1 MASVQ
6 LLSQGAAI
14 TWITLQ
20 TLTGTPAS
28 PMNDLH
34 VWRITSSMKYYYT
47 NAQNQPTGP
56 VSLEEL
62 RSLLSVG
69 AIAPTAYVIQEGSQ
83 QWVPLSSVL
92 SSTPT
97 PTSTPAPQPTPTAQ
111 QPAPTPQATPAV
123 TATPIVNKP
132 VATSI
137 PVTKPVVETP
147 RPAAAPAT
155 GPSRDFSTFLV
166 DAVSSLL
173 NHARRLLTVSLV
185 ERVLSFC
192 THGGQ
197 WLILSA
203 AILAMVA
210 SLIFAI
216 KTNTMWILLIGPA
229 GVIIIAVLQYIATR
243 FLQGC
248 GRLVK
253 NTPSTLSS
261 AAVPDCIALFALLG
275 ASGALIGGFIYAVE
289 TSDPSIFVGAVL
301 ISAMLILLG
310 AIALNPKVTQ
320 TAVGQ
325 ASAGEEGIGLISFFM
340 KLPVVL
346 LPVGY
351 FILNLAGALFLLSS
365 LFGNGSTR
373 YGRSNFEMPGERLLS
388 SSLPMVEFPP
398 GLLSGLSMIICALS
412 LPFICY
418 ILFLI
423 FHLLVD
429 VIRSIVCLPG
439 KIDATRQK

>member
-1 MASVQ
+1 MDNAPN
-6 LLSQGAAI
+6 AHRI
-14 TWITLQ
+14 TT
-20 TLTGTPAS
+20 S
-28 PMNDLH
+28 PMSDLH

-62 RSLLSVG
+62 RSLLSAG
-69 AIAPTAYVIQEGSQ
+69 SIAPTAYVIQEGSQ

-97 PTSTPAPQPTPTAQ
+97 PTSTPAAQPTPTAQ

-132 VATSI
+132 VATST
-137 PVTKPVVETP
+137 PVAKPAAETP
-147 RPAAAPAT
+147 KPAATIAT

-166 DAVSSLL
+166 DAVGSLL
-173 NHARRLLTVSLV
+173 HHARRLLPVSLV

-192 THGGQ
+192 TRGGQ
-197 WLILSA
+197 WLILSG

-216 KTNTMWILLIGPA
+216 KTSMMGLLLVGPA

-261 AAVPDCIALFALLG
+261 AAVPDCIALLALLG
-275 ASGALIGGFIYAVE
+275 ASGALIGGFIFAVK
-289 TSDPSIFVGAVL
+289 TSDPSIFVAAIL
-301 ISAMLILLG
+301 ITAMLILLG

-351 FILNLAGALFLLSS
+351 FVLNLAGALSLLSS

-373 YGRSNFEMPGERLLS
+373 YGHSSFEMPGERLLS
-388 SSLPMVEFPP
+388 SFLGPIGEFVP
-398 GLLSGLSMIICALS
+398 GISGLSMIICALC

-418 ILFLI
+418 LLFLI

-439 KIDATRQK
+439 KIDAARLK